1 MDRVFRTFNGVEYIR
16 RDEYNRLLEE
26 KNKLESIGDRY
37 FLMKT
42 TIYDTR
48 GEDPD
53 TGGQTVLTYTY
64 KFIMKVEPSFDG
76 DGDKGYWTLKP
87 NGRGTCNTF
96 VKAYMDSL
104 PEDETVPYELRDGWN
119 GMGWYIDWDRYI
131 DIEIGSE
138 LDKDTYDFMKPYLNV
153 GVLL

>member
-48 GEDPD
+48 G
-53 TGGQTVLTYTY
+53 
-64 KFIMKVEPSFDG
+64 
-76 DGDKGYWTLKP
+76 
-87 NGRGTCNTF
+87 
-96 VKAYMDSL
+96 
-104 PEDETVPYELRDGWN
+104 
-119 GMGWYIDWDRYI
+119 
-131 DIEIGSE
+131 
-138 LDKDTYDFMKPYLNV
+138 
-153 GVLL
+153 